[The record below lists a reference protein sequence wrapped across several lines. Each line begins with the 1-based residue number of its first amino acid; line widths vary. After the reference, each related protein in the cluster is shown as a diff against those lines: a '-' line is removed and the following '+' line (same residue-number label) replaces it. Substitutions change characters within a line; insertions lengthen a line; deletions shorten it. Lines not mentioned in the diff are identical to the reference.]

1 MSSWWHIVCCDSWIP
16 VHHTSITDPWSSY
29 NKICFN
35 FCILRCF
42 CSIKRLG
49 QIWEG
54 NRSLLGPNYL
64 ISSDWTFTLGKT
76 LGIVHG
82 AIRGGGGLNLSIKNT
97 WAAVGILCDPF
108 EKHGWKY
115 SPMVTIKDNH
125 QYTESLPKDTLRS
138 LRQKKAKHR
147 LNYLDTNPKGMYG
160 GNLAVRITTL
170 LSTQWWILWQQ
181 W

>member
-1 MSSWWHIVCCDSWIP
+1 M
-16 VHHTSITDPWSSY
+16 HHTSITDPWSSY

-35 FCILRCF
+35 FWILRCF

-54 NRSLLGPNYL
+54 NGSLLGL

-82 AIRGGGGLNLSIKNT
+82 AIRGVGGLNLSIKNT
-97 WAAVGILCDPF
+97 WAAVSILCDSF

-138 LRQKKAKHR
+138 LRQKKSKQIELFGHKHHITF
-147 LNYLDTNPKGMYG
+147 YTVEHG
-160 GNLAVRITTL
+160 GGHIML
-170 LSTQWWILWQQ
+170 WWILWQQ
-181 W
+181 WYTIRTERKMNTEKLRDPE

>member
-1 MSSWWHIVCCDSWIP
+1 M
-16 VHHTSITDPWSSY
+16 HHTSITDPWSSY

-35 FCILRCF
+35 FWILRCF

-54 NRSLLGPNYL
+54 NGSLLGL

-82 AIRGGGGLNLSIKNT
+82 AIRGGGLNLSIKNT
-97 WAAVGILCDPF
+97 WAAVGILCDSF

-147 LNYLDTNPKGMYG
+147 LNYLDTN
-160 GNLAVRITTL
+160 TTL
-170 LSTQWWILWQQ
+170 LSTQLNTVVATSCCGEFCDSNGTPSGLKERWIQKN
-181 W
+181 